1 MSEAT
6 LASAVA
12 IPDQDN
18 QRQSPT
24 SFTKRRNSSV
34 TDHDPK
40 RPRLSGQDETSPQS
54 HRLRPSPS
62 KAASTLVENGPTEK
76 QPARKGGRE
85 EDRKRGQRLFG
96 GLLGTLSQSSSSAA
110 QKRRADIEKRQQDK
124 LKSQANEYDGL
135 KKKSKERRELIRKKE
150 TPFYAREAYYKPW
163 QYRPGDEDIIQ
174 DQIKEAKESVARE
187 VADFEARYPS
197 EAFIPEDIEPA
208 SASKDE
214 PKEQAQPTQEKTEQ
228 VTGVQQDLVPQEV
241 SIQTENPEGEVRS
254 SDEHAESALENK
266 DNTEPAVY
274 EGDQEQHDTHRDDDG
289 GEVVE
294 DNEDTVIY

>member
-12 IPDQDN
+12 VPDQDN

-24 SFTKRRNSSV
+24 SFAKRRNSSV

-40 RPRLSGQDETSPQS
+40 RPRLNGQSETSPQS
-54 HRLRPSPS
+54 HRQRPSPS
-62 KAASTLVENGPTEK
+62 RTASTPAEDGSAEK
-76 QPARKGGRE
+76 QPTRKGGRD

-96 GLLGTLSQSSSSAA
+96 ALLGTLSQSSSSAA

-124 LKSQANEYDGL
+124 LKSQASEYDGL
-135 KKKSKERRELIRKKE
+135 KKKSREQRELIRKKE
-150 TPFYAREAYYKPW
+150 TPFYEREAYYKPW

-174 DQIKEAKESVARE
+174 DQIKEAEESVARE
-187 VADFEARYPS
+187 VADFEARFPS

-208 SASKDE
+208 PAPKDE
-214 PKEQAQPTQEKTEQ
+214 PKDQVQQAQEKAKEIPE
-228 VTGVQQDLVPQEV
+228 VPQDSVPQEV
-241 SIQTENPEGEVRS
+241 STQAEKPEGEVKGS
-254 SDEHAESALENK
+254 NKQAEPALENK
-266 DNTEPAVY
+266 DKSEPAVY
-274 EGDQEQHDTHRDDDG
+274 EGDHEQLDTHRDDDG